1 MGMDFSLDQVG
12 EKSAAVLVM
21 TATTTTSSTRTMAAR
36 PRRGSGVPA
45 SRSTKQVTFSRAP
58 RRTFSPLSHTPH
70 TLRPPPTRS
79 RKLTDQEIEDLL
91 VFQEPLPDKLEG
103 ECYGCGA
110 SLQCSSE
117 KAAGFVKLEIYETKR
132 KHKQLGQVLCS
143 RCHLLCNGK
152 MVPGVEDVGTR
163 LAAMDDENQLS
174 GDLVTPEELRGK
186 LVAMRNRKSLVLHL
200 VDLTDLQVR
209 RIAFGELTHA
219 QIRNLDLSTP
229 LSATPDSLSLS
240 LSLSLCIYRVLL
252 CLQGTFLRNV
262 RDLVSKN
269 PVLIVGTKMDLLPR
283 GSNVKDV
290 ADWVLQYVEDRGLSP
305 IGVVLCSSKR

>member
-1 MGMDFSLDQVG
+1 M
-12 EKSAAVLVM
+12 
-21 TATTTTSSTRTMAAR
+21 
-36 PRRGSGVPA
+36 
-45 SRSTKQVTFSRAP
+45 
-58 RRTFSPLSHTPH
+58 
-70 TLRPPPTRS
+70 
-79 RKLTDQEIEDLL
+79 TDQDIEDLL
-91 VFQEPLPDKLEG
+91 VFQEPPPDKLEG

-110 SLQCSSE
+110 PLQCSSE

-132 KHKQLGQVLCS
+132 RHKQLGQVLCS

-209 RIAFGELTHA
+209 RIAFSELTHA

-229 LSATPDSLSLS
+229 LPATPD
-240 LSLSLCIYRVLL
+240 SLSLCIYRVLL

>member
-1 MGMDFSLDQVG
+1 M
-12 EKSAAVLVM
+12 
-21 TATTTTSSTRTMAAR
+21 
-36 PRRGSGVPA
+36 
-45 SRSTKQVTFSRAP
+45 
-58 RRTFSPLSHTPH
+58 
-70 TLRPPPTRS
+70 
-79 RKLTDQEIEDLL
+79 
-91 VFQEPLPDKLEG
+91 
-103 ECYGCGA
+103 
-110 SLQCSSE
+110 
-117 KAAGFVKLEIYETKR
+117 KLEIYETKR

-163 LAAMDDENQLS
+163 LAAMDDENQPS